1 MFFHLR
7 ENVKM
12 KVYYECTSHISPSGT
27 SLSTLNQVES
37 VQSNCMWWSCWF
49 GASALCEAISDT
61 EINGIFKLCD
71 RVFVQ
76 APGLRAAGV
85 TCRGRGTSS
94 LWPTLLLSWGI
105 GWLPCPLCTQVR
117 GYWVNVTETC
127 LHMTFFMMSQPF
139 FIKSSENYRNLMGL
153 ILLNAYGIKRFFF
166 PVDNSPQV
174 QWLRK
179 TSVHTTRFSCWPYWE
194 AWPSSSSVCS
204 AFCFITAGL
213 CHSQFVKYLYIFSIK
228 AVP

>member
-117 GYWVNVTETC
+117 GYWVNMTETC
-127 LHMTFFMMSQPF
+127 LHMTFFTMSQPF

-166 PVDNSPQV
+166 PVDNSHRSNGCERHQYIPHGFPAGHTGRHGPHPPLFALPSALLLQV
-174 QWLRK
+174 CVIHNL
-179 TSVHTTRFSCWPYWE
+179 
-194 AWPSSSSVCS
+194 
-204 AFCFITAGL
+204 L
-213 CHSQFVKYLYIFSIK
+213 SICTFFQ
-228 AVP
+228 